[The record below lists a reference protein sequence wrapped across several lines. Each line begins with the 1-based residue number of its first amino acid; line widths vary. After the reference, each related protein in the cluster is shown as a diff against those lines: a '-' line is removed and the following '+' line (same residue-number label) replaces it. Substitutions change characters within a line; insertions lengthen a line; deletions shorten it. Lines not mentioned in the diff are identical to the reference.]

1 MATIPGA
8 RCAAVLVAMNLP
20 LNTVVQELMGELG
33 LTYEEANLAALDAL
47 RAHVAAN

>member
-8 RCAAVLVAMNLP
+8 RCAALLVAMNLP
-20 LNTVVQELMGELG
+20 LNAVVQELMGEIG

-47 RAHVAAN
+47 RTHVAAA